1 MPLTQEGTLLVEGVY
16 VSCYA
21 SYSHALAHDFLAP
34 ARAFPSLLRLRP
46 GLLEQAAST
55 AKKIIW
61 KTLSGIL
68 GLEKW
73 EEACE
78 EDGEEEGEGEA
89 YLVSVVKEIGRLWYT
104 SEQAAPYVLQVRPAA
119 PPDSLL
125 QKLWLSVPLP
135 RAASSFLGILARS
148 W

>member
-21 SYSHALAHDFLAP
+21 SYSHALAHGFLAP

-55 AKKIIW
+55 AKKAISKALW
-61 KTLSGIL
+61 GIL
-68 GLEKW
+68 GR
-73 EEACE
+73 EEE
-78 EDGEEEGEGEA
+78 EEEGEGEA
-89 YLVSVVKEIGRLWYT
+89 YLVSAVKEIGRLWYS
-104 SEQAAPYVLQVRPAA
+104 SEQAASYVLQVRPSA
-119 PPDSLL
+119 PPNSLL

-135 RAASSFLGILARS
+135 RTVFSFMSVLARS

>member
-1 MPLTQEGTLLVEGVY
+1 MPLTQEGTLLVESVY

-46 GLLEQAAST
+46 GLLEQAASM
-55 AKKIIW
+55 AKKAVSKALW
-61 KTLSGIL
+61 GIL
-68 GLEKW
+68 GR
-73 EEACE
+73 EEE
-78 EDGEEEGEGEA
+78 EEECREEEGEGEA
-89 YLVSVVKEIGRLWYT
+89 YLVSAVKEIGRLWYS
-104 SEQAAPYVLQVRPAA
+104 SEQAASYVLQVRPTT
-119 PPDSLL
+119 PPNSLL

-135 RAASSFLGILARS
+135 RTAFSFMGVLARS

>member
-55 AKKIIW
+55 AKRAVSKALW
-61 KTLSGIL
+61 GIL
-68 GLEKW
+68 GREEEK
-73 EEACE
+73 E
-78 EDGEEEGEGEA
+78 EDREEEGEGEA
-89 YLVSVVKEIGRLWYT
+89 YLVSAVKEIGRLWYS
-104 SEQAAPYVLQVRPAA
+104 SEQAASYVLQVRPTV
-119 PPDSLL
+119 PPNSLL

-135 RAASSFLGILARS
+135 RTAFSFMGVLARS